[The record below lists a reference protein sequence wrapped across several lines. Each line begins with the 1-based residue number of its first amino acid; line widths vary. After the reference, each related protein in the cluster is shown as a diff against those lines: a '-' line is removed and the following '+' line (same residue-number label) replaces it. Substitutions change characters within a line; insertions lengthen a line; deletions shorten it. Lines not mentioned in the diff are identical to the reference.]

1 MKKAFFL
8 FTVCV
13 SIKVIGQNNIGIGIS
28 SPQAKLH
35 VLNGFRVGGTTNYLT
50 YDSSGKFILNNSSVF
65 VPLPQYLMQH
75 SNSAEGL
82 YFGNDQLEYRYQ
94 DGTPRFLV
102 NATNS
107 NGYFFG
113 KLGLGTQTP
122 LTAVH
127 MAAVTGSKMI
137 FYGDSATANVGID
150 VQPYRFQFHTDDTYS
165 SIAFGYG
172 SSNNFTENMRISSY
186 GAVGIGTAPDYPYG
200 AIDVRKIAALPT
212 ARFQGTQYSSIFNT
226 GTAENTYVRGGKNNS
241 RLIIN
246 ELTGGKVG
254 IGVYPDSGPSE
265 NYLVDVNGRLL
276 IRSGGLL
283 ANTAGTWFSSGTANE
298 GFIGMENDNYI
309 GFYGATAGWK
319 FGMNT
324 QTGAL
329 KINGSEGTA
338 GQVLTS
344 NGPNASAT
352 WSSPTQELYSN
363 TIALNAT
370 ATNSLFYFWDTIPGT
385 VYTFTTSGNAV
396 VLARYNFC
404 IKGLD
409 CDIYFGA
416 DGRHRSVYLTMDIDG
431 SVSSFPNANYHTLE
445 CDHYTQVTGT
455 FCAKVNAGTHT
466 LMFGGGGS
474 GSLGPTTAVVQ
485 PHSSPF
491 TSQAV
496 VQIFRE

>member
-1 MKKAFFL
+1 MKKTFFL
-8 FTVCV
+8 FTVLVC
-13 SIKVIGQNNIGIGIS
+13 IKVIAQNNIGIGVS

-35 VLNGFRVGGTTNYLT
+35 VLNGFRVGGTSNYLA

-94 DGTPRFLV
+94 DGTPRFSV
-102 NATNS
+102 NATTR

-113 KLGLGTQTP
+113 KLGLATQTP
-122 LTAVH
+122 LAPVH
-127 MAAVTGSKMI
+127 MAAVTGSKII
-137 FYGDSATANVGID
+137 FSGDGTTANFGID

-200 AIDVRKIAALPT
+200 AIDVRKLPELPT
-212 ARFQGTQYSSIFNT
+212 ARFQGSQYSSIFNT
-226 GTAENTYVRGGKNNS
+226 GTAEDTYVRGGKNNS

-246 ELTGGKVG
+246 ELNGGKVG
-254 IGVYPDSGPSE
+254 VGVYPDSGPTE
-265 NYLVDVNGRLL
+265 NYLVDVGGRLL

-283 ANTAGTWFSSGTANE
+283 SNTAGTWFSSGAANE

-309 GFYGATAGWK
+309 GFFGATAGWK

-329 KINGSEGTA
+329 KINGSEGNA
-338 GQVLTS
+338 GQVLTA
-344 NGPNASAT
+344 NGPNAPAT
-352 WSSPTQELYSN
+352 WSSPTQELYAN
-363 TIALNAT
+363 TIALNVT
-370 ATNSLFYFWDTIPGT
+370 GTVPLFYFWDTIPGT
-385 VYTFTTSGNAV
+385 VYTFTTTGKALI
-396 VLARYNFC
+396 LARYNIC

-416 DGRHRSVYLTMDIDG
+416 DGRHRSVYLDMSVSG
-431 SVSSFPNANYHTLE
+431 SVSYQYNSNYHTLE
-445 CDHYTQVTGT
+445 CDHFTQVTGV
-455 FCAKVNAGTHT
+455 FSSQLNAGTHT
-466 LMFGGGGS
+466 FMIGGGGE
-474 GSLGPTTAVVQ
+474 GTLGPTSAIVQ
-485 PHSSPF
+485 PNNGPF
-491 TSQAV
+491 TSQV
-496 VQIFRE
+496 IVQIFRE